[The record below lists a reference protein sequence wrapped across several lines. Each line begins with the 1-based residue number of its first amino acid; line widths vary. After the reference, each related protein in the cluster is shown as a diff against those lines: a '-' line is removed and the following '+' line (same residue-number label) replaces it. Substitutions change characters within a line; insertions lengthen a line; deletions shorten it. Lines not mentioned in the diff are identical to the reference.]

1 MEIIEKEILSPPP
14 IQWLNDKSDLDSLD
28 SDYFKNSSHQPDF
41 VDIID
46 QHNQHQH
53 HHHNHYQQEE
63 VQHSELNILEI
74 QIHDE
79 TYNQQE
85 EQQQQINSVS
95 TSSTSTITTN
105 SEIAS
110 EQYSVSCNIGSVS
123 TRNISSFDEI
133 ILTSSEKD
141 SDSSGAVGC
150 SELSFNHNTSTS
162 LDEHQKTTIGGES
175 EFESKT
181 YKKRSKFKEDR
192 KSVVSYDSIYL
203 SSEGSA
209 EQTLADDHVEDPL
222 PEICVNTNGEFVT
235 VVDLPTTEAKEI
247 TTVECLYSEI
257 KKKKKKPK
265 VNQPEKKSKSNLTS
279 FSDTSTRG
287 TLERLTIITTPAQHN
302 KEFQHIEG
310 KLFAN
315 EPFVGSLTDNNQY
328 CSLPD
333 AANISISLRASEH
346 IDAKLRQSCN
356 TIEATSD
363 EVQNP
368 IYDSISRFGRAHKRL
383 RQRESF
389 EIVVLNPISI
399 DDQTT
404 YSTNTQKS
412 TDTQKSIEA
421 EKSTEEIEESVEQIE
436 QPKQNIEEIVKKEE
450 ATACLG
456 NKPVIVDELAAK
468 LHRNLA
474 IFESHNNKAKKL
486 PKNVTDIQII
496 VTDTQN
502 NIVEQSGGK
511 EEAENSIEKSA
522 APKIIVKK
530 DIESAA
536 EKRQRSTTTKPPP
549 IPPPLPPPPPPKPQA
564 SPIHHPAPPKETQS
578 NDFRINLTDTL
589 RSRIAQ
595 SRSTFSAKPV
605 RVYSCENIQKLDATY
620 EIHPSLTYKVK
631 IKDKSSD
638 SKMSRPQIL
647 NVVDT
652 KRNVCSVAPQRQN
665 VTAIR
670 QSFIQQFN
678 NDPKM
683 MPKKQQRNQRGS
695 IEPQQEFQDKVDS
708 IRCYWSKFTKDLDEA
723 VDKVDFSKYETI
735 RRISSEASDDAKI
748 GDNGDGLISNCKNEK
763 KSFISN
769 STIDLR
775 EHCGSNQL
783 PTVEMVELDGQ
794 KQAAIV
800 NPQHATNADF
810 DHVRYKVMR
819 SDTFQKNML
828 AQQTRKEAQFDGL
841 LQYLHNYSFQV
852 N

>member
-1 MEIIEKEILSPPP
+1 MKKLEIIEKEILPPPP

-28 SDYFKNSSHQPDF
+28 SDYFKNSSHQPNF

-46 QHNQHQH
+46 HHN
-53 HHHNHYQQEE
+53 HNHYQQED

-79 TYNQQE
+79 NYNE
-85 EQQQQINSVS
+85 KEQQQSEQQINSVS
-95 TSSTSTITTN
+95 TSSSSTTITNN
-105 SEIAS
+105 SEISS
-110 EQYSVSCNIGSVS
+110 EQYSVSCNVGSIS

-133 ILTSSEKD
+133 ILTSEKD
-141 SDSSGAVGC
+141 SDSSALGS
-150 SELSFNHNTSTS
+150 SELSFANNSSST
-162 LDEHQKTTIGGES
+162 LS
-175 EFESKT
+175 EQQAKIIETDFETKT

-209 EQTLADDHVEDPL
+209 EQTIVDDNVEDPL
-222 PEICVNTNGEFVT
+222 PEISVNTNGEFVT
-235 VVDLPTTEAKEI
+235 VNLPTTEAKEV
-247 TTVECLYSEI
+247 TNVECLYSQI
-257 KKKKKKPK
+257 KKKKPK
-265 VNQPEKKSKSNLTS
+265 VLKTESKSKSNLTS

-287 TLERLTIITTPAQHN
+287 TLERLTIISTPAQH
-302 KEFQHIEG
+302 KEYQHIEG

-315 EPFVGSLTDNNQY
+315 EPFVGSLIDNNQY

-356 TIEATSD
+356 TIETTSD
-363 EVQNP
+363 EVQDP

-399 DDQTT
+399 DDNQT

-421 EKSTEEIEESVEQIE
+421 EKSSEEIEETVEQIE
-436 QPKQNIEEIVKKEE
+436 QPNPKVIETIKKEE
-450 ATACLG
+450 TTACLG
-456 NKPVIVDELAAK
+456 KKPVIVDELAAK
-468 LHRNLA
+468 LHRNL
-474 IFESHNNKAKKL
+474 ITFENLSNKTQKL
-486 PKNVTDIQII
+486 QKNVTDIQII

-502 NIVEQSGGK
+502 NIIEQSDKQANK
-511 EEAENSIEKSA
+511 ENLIEKRE
-522 APKIIVKK
+522 PKPTSVSK
-530 DIESAA
+530 ETELPA
-536 EKRQRSTTTKPPP
+536 EKRQRTSTTKPPP
-549 IPPPLPPPPPPKPQA
+549 IPPPLPPPPPPKPTA
-564 SPIHHPAPPKETQS
+564 SPIVSALPSKETRS

-589 RSRIAQ
+589 RNRIAQ

-605 RVYSCENIQKLDATY
+605 RVYSCENIEKLDATY
-620 EIHPSLTYKVK
+620 QIHPSLTYKVK
-631 IKDKSSD
+631 IKDKSD

-670 QSFIQQFN
+670 QSFIQHN
-678 NDPKM
+678 NNEQKV
-683 MPKKQQRNQRGS
+683 MPKKTRNQQQRS
-695 IEPQQEFQDKVDS
+695 IVEPKQEFQDKVDS

-723 VDKVDFSKYETI
+723 VDKVDFGKYETI
-735 RRISSEASDDAKI
+735 RRMSSSVSDDIKI
-748 GDNGDGLISNCKNEK
+748 SDNELSMKNGKNEK
-763 KSFISN
+763 KTFISN

-775 EHCGSNQL
+775 GNYGNNQL

-852 N
+852 NKILFFY